1 MIKKSNLSR
10 RKVLSIASVAGSL
23 SFIDTVAADH
33 EHDGEETNST
43 NSEQIVIIN
52 NNTRNE
58 RVTIGAYNKKR
69 ILYREQTVQ
78 GKNNPAKDADEPH
91 RATFEFNKSVS
102 SGEYQFSVS
111 IQSGESAEMPIQL
124 GPHGLPPSNRVVVKI
139 NPSSDLSLGLS
150 HL

>member
-23 SFIDTVAADH
+23 SFIDTVIANH
-33 EHDGEETNST
+33 EHNGKGTNSI
-43 NSEQIVIIN
+43 SGEQIVIIN
-52 NNTRNE
+52 NDTRNE
-58 RVTIGAYNKKR
+58 HATIGVYDKKR

-78 GKNNPAKDADEPH
+78 GKNNSAKNAGEPH

-139 NPSSDLSLGLS
+139 NPSSNLSLGLS